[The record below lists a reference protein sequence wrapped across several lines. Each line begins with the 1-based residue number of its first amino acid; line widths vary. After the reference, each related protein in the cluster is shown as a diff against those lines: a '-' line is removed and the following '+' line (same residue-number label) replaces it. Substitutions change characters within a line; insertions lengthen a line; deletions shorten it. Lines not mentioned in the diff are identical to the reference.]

1 MWMDLRVTI
10 LSEVNH
16 TEKDKYHMILLICGI
31 LKKKKKKMTQVIF
44 FLFFYKNRNRPTEN
58 KFMVAKGEGGLWE
71 I

>member
-31 LKKKKKKMTQVIF
+31 LKKKKKKDTNDF
-44 FLFFYKNRNRPTEN
+44 FSFLLQNRNRPTEN
-58 KFMVAKGEGGLWE
+58 KFMVAKGEGGLWQ